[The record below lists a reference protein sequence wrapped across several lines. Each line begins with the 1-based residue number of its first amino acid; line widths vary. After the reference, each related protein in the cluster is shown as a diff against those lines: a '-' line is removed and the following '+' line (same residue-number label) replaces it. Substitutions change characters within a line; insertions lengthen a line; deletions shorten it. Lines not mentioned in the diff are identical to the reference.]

1 MFKFVN
7 LFLFATLFIGC
18 SLFKSPYNDISEA
31 EFFELDKE
39 FEALLL
45 AQSPEQ
51 RAKKHAGLLESIDKY
66 IGTKKG
72 GDCSGFITVLNNE
85 HKSVFFDNNELNKF
99 YTNKRKTQAIFNY
112 YRNKKRLSNEKPQ
125 IGDLVF
131 FQNTLRTNKHKINGE
146 ISHIGVIREIY
157 PDGRI
162 RFVHNTRGK
171 NKSDYMNLNKKNTH
185 LNGKK
190 IENSYIVVCK
200 NGDKSCLTSNRFAGF
215 GKVN

>member
-1 MFKFVN
+1 MFRFVN
-7 LFLFATLFIGC
+7 LSLFALLIAGC
-18 SLFKSPYNDISEA
+18 SIFNAPYSDISEA
-31 EFFELDKE
+31 EFYELDKE
-39 FEALLL
+39 FELLL
-45 AQSPEQ
+45 NMQTPEQ
-51 RAKKHAGLLESIDKY
+51 REKKHANLFASIDKY

-72 GDCSGFITVLNNE
+72 GDCSGFVSVLNSE
-85 HKSVFFDNNELNKF
+85 HNSVFFNANELNKF
-99 YTNKRKTQAIFNY
+99 YTSKRKSQAIFNY
-112 YRNKKRLSNEKPQ
+112 YKSKKRLSKENPKV
-125 IGDLVF
+125 GDLIF
-131 FQNTLRTNKHKINGE
+131 FQNTLRSNKNKINGD

-185 LNGKK
+185 LDGKK

-200 NGDKSCLTSNRFAGF
+200 NGDKSCLTSNRFAGY